1 MSRESELAAWEDFS
15 TTWTIKK
22 HGEEAKGIK
31 TKVTSVLKTVT
42 RWRPELLRILGSA
55 GEKKRLRKGCAET
68 SCEQRQGKLAGP
80 GKWYSVNR

>member
-15 TTWTIKK
+15 TTWTTKK
-22 HGEEAKGIK
+22 HGEEAEGIK

-55 GEKKRLRKGCAET
+55 GEKKRLASDVRRPAVNKDKV
-68 SCEQRQGKLAGP
+68 SSP
-80 GKWYSVNR
+80 GQKNGTL